1 MCGALLVNYCAVVR
15 FFHFFVPS
23 FMCILDLSA
32 ISLQESDIC
41 ESFYQCYDYSS
52 YCSKLQAGNAQE
64 KSTMLNR
71 PIKVVPGCINWNCSY
86 IFQEVH
92 VRLDFT
98 LQYIFPAEA

>member
-15 FFHFFVPS
+15 FFYFVPS
-23 FMCILDLSA
+23 FMRILDLSA

-41 ESFYQCYDYSS
+41 ESFYQCYDCSS

-71 PIKVVPGCINWNCSY
+71 PITVVLGCINWNCSY